1 MRKLP
6 TIPEIRHANLRREL
20 QTRSISVAELARRL
34 GKESGQVGQFAGP
47 TRHKGI
53 GDDMAREIEEQIGLG
68 PYELDTPYTA
78 LLTEEDRSGFKPDAF
93 PMHAPKRKLPVVGI
107 TAAGKAMEIID
118 LYQPGV
124 AGEWLDAPGNPTPNA
139 FILVLEGFSMEPR
152 FWSRDKVLIEPS
164 LEWTVGDFVFAKKQ
178 DHSEGTFKQLVS
190 EGDRLFLYALNPEFK
205 PRYLEVDETWLIVGK
220 ATWRFDK
227 L

>member
-1 MRKLP
+1 MKKLP
-6 TIPEIRHANLRREL
+6 TIPEIRHANLRREM
-20 QTRSISVAELARRL
+20 QRQGISPADLARRL
-34 GKESGQVGQFAGP
+34 NRDSGQVGQFAGP

-53 GDDMAREIEEQIGLG
+53 GDDMAREIEHVIGID
-68 PYELDTPYTA
+68 PYELDSPRTLLLVSEQQGTYT
-78 LLTEEDRSGFKPDAF
+78 PDAF
-93 PMHAPKRKLPVVGI
+93 PLEAPKRKLPVVGM
-107 TAAGKAMEIID
+107 TAAGQAMEIID

-124 AGEWLDAPGNPTPNA
+124 AEEWLDAPGNPTPNA
-139 FILVLEGFSMEPR
+139 FILILDGFSMQPR

-164 LEWTVGDFVFAKKQ
+164 LEWEVGDFVFAKKQ

-190 EGDRLFLYALNPEFK
+190 ESGRFYLHAVNPEFK
-205 PRYLEVDETWLIVGK
+205 PQYMEVDETWIIVGK